1 MPAKSTNAGKP
12 DLPDQ
17 GSHAFRDAI
26 IDQALEL
33 AQERGWSHSTLAPLA
48 DYMGVEVNAIRY
60 HFPDAN
66 AIADAWFTRASDR
79 MLAPLPDGFHE
90 QPVPDRIRLLMR
102 RWFVA
107 LAPYRRVAAEILE
120 NKSHWPHVHHWVPA
134 IFHLSRLIQLMRDA
148 AGLHARGRRS
158 QIEEIGMTDLFLATL
173 WIWCR
178 DESEG
183 QERTWRFLDRWLTR
197 ADRNILRLYRFLRI

>member
-1 MPAKSTNAGKP
+1 
-12 DLPDQ
+12 
-17 GSHAFRDAI
+17 
-26 IDQALEL
+26 
-33 AQERGWSHSTLAPLA
+33 
-48 DYMGVEVNAIRY
+48 MGVEVNAIRY

-79 MLAPLPDGFHE
+79 MLAPMPEGFYGR
-90 QPVPDRIRLLMR
+90 PVPDRIRFLMQ
-102 RWFVA
+102 RWFEA
-107 LAPYRRVAAEILE
+107 LSPYRRVAADILAE
-120 NKSHWPHVHHWVPA
+120 KSHWPHVHHWVPA

-178 DESEG
+178 DESDNQEQHLAVPGPLAG
-183 QERTWRFLDRWLTR
+183 QGRPECAAVLPIAGHLILIQGNPFQTDIGSGFHSRFR
-197 ADRNILRLYRFLRI
+197 